1 MKLISWMG
9 WLELIKYSN
18 DIILNSN
25 FTIRRNIEGYKF
37 PHAMDYDEKME
48 VNDIIKK
55 IYGDDFF
62 MISDLTDEVREN
74 LVENFVIPRGFDD
87 ENAAVVIKDG
97 YVIAVNVE
105 DHLAINVFDF
115 GLDLE
120 GAFDRAYEV
129 ENFLDSKLDFAF
141 DLKFGYLSSDAGI
154 IGDGI
159 DLKYKMFLFG
169 LLKEIENYVS
179 VKATL
184 QYNKLTLDK
193 YLPYEENDYADDIY
207 IIINNGN
214 YFNDTRKRIL
224 KIEDIIDT
232 ITSGEKKFRRDYNLL
247 YNESGDDVREN
258 ISIIYSNLENSKLE
272 SITQMADSLYK
283 LKKYNLLGYDTKLN
297 KEQIDYLLFN
307 LQKSKYQ
314 LQRDPERYEFLKNYM
329 EEINGS
335 K

>member
-1 MKLISWMG
+1 MG
-9 WLELIKYSN
+9 WLELIRYSN

-37 PHAMDYDEKME
+37 PHAMDLEEKNE
-48 VNDIIKK
+48 VNDIIKE

-62 MISDLTDEVREN
+62 MISDLTDEVKEN
-74 LVENFVIPRGFDD
+74 LVENFVIPRDFDD

-141 DLKFGYLSSDAGI
+141 DLKLGYLSSDAGI
-154 IGDGI
+154 TGDGI

-179 VKATL
+179 IKATL

-214 YFNDTRKRIL
+214 YFNDTRKRIY
-224 KIEDIIDT
+224 KVEDIIDT
-232 ITSGEKKFRRDYNLL
+232 IISGEKKFRRDYNLL
-247 YNESGDDVREN
+247 YSESGDDIREN

-272 SITQMADSLYK
+272 SVTQMADSLYK

-307 LQKSKYQ
+307 LQKSKYK
-314 LQRDPERYEFLKNYM
+314 LQRDPKRYEFLRNYM